1 MTCLFVRPIAV
12 ALILASAATASA
24 QSLADLARREEERR
38 KAVGTAGK
46 VYTNDHLR
54 PDPASGG
61 NPAPPPSA
69 PAAPTTA
76 WEPASGGPGA
86 GAEGAKPEGPA
97 APAANAP
104 TPEQMWRK
112 RVADERAAIARSQVL
127 ADALQ
132 SRINALTTDYENRG
146 DPIQKNALFADR
158 QKALAELDRMK
169 KEINDHQKAI
179 VAIQEEARR
188 AGVPAGWNR

>member
-1 MTCLFVRPIAV
+1 MRCLFARSIALAV
-12 ALILASAATASA
+12 ILASAATASA
-24 QSLADLARREEERR
+24 QSLADVARREEERR
-38 KAVGTAGK
+38 KAVTPGK
-46 VYTNDHLR
+46 VYTNDNLQ
-54 PDPASGG
+54 PDPTPGT
-61 NPAPPPSA
+61 PAPAPATSAVPETSEPGA
-69 PAAPTTA
+69 PAA
-76 WEPASGGPGA
+76 GA
-86 GAEGAKPEGPA
+86 ADGAKPEAPA

-104 TPEQMWRK
+104 TPEQIWRK

-132 SRINALTTDYENRG
+132 SRINGLTTDFENRG

-179 VAIQEEARR
+179 TAIQEEARR
-188 AGVPAGWNR
+188 AGVPAGWTR